1 MSNSTCP
8 RCNSL
13 FVSSAPNHRYCSL
26 RCRYSPEH
34 NLADMLKKLGP
45 DDCWEFQGHRNP
57 QGYGKFGFRKSCWQA
72 HRVAYTLAKGE
83 IPPGLDVLHTCD
95 NPPCCN
101 PDHLYV
107 GTDADNT
114 RDKIARNRLRPR
126 KGERHGMHKMT
137 ETEART
143 VIAELG
149 AGTPGRILARK
160 YGVTDTAISLIK
172 RGINWRHLREDATA

>member
-1 MSNSTCP
+1 MRINP
-8 RCNSL
+8 RAIPVEER
-13 FVSSAPNHRYCSL
+13 FQDAVDRGT
-26 RCRYSPEH
+26 E
-34 NLADMLKKLGP
+34 DQ
-45 DDCWEFQGHRNP
+45 CWEFQWHRNK
-57 QGYGKFGFRKSCWQA
+57 QGYGKFFFRGSCWQA
-72 HRVAYTLAKGE
+72 HRVAYTLTKGE
-83 IPPGLDVLHTCD
+83 IPNGLDVLHTCD

-101 PDHLYV
+101 PAHLYV

-137 ETEART
+137 EMEARD
-143 VIAELG
+143 VIAELR

-172 RGINWRHLREDATA
+172 RGINWRHLREGATA